1 MRKNKTVKI
10 RITLGGGGA
19 IDSLINSPAGQK
31 ISSSFSKTSRNGFSL
46 AEAMIVILIGT
57 IALGMSA
64 PMISRQL
71 RNETLTNTQ
80 MQVIQRQ
87 IDDLRTN
94 RTSAPTGA
102 IMFFEQRCPDR
113 WADLSGE
120 YAGRYIRI
128 DGEYDICDKQGENSA
143 TGECVAVKSTS
154 TLRAGTTQG
163 EANRRVLGTF
173 HGHDAETSNYSS
185 YLSYTASNFRDG
197 YVEKLHNHGFLSGA
211 FDYVKTSELPGESE
225 DAGYEIPSNW
235 STLVWNRRSTA
246 PMYKTNNSY
255 VYFVDPAVL
264 SLVDTDTTSVGQFY
278 LNSIDTKRV
287 LPTDTTND
295 ETRPKTV
302 VLKAC
307 KAP

>member
-1 MRKNKTVKI
+1 
-10 RITLGGGGA
+10 
-19 IDSLINSPAGQK
+19 
-31 ISSSFSKTSRNGFSL
+31 
-46 AEAMIVILIGT
+46 MIVVLIGA

-80 MQVIQRQ
+80 MQIIQRQ
-87 IDDLRTN
+87 IDDLRAN
-94 RTSAPTGA
+94 RTNAPSGA
-102 IMFFEQRCPDR
+102 IMFFEQRCPNNWTDM
-113 WADLSGE
+113 SGE

-128 DGEYDICDKQGENSA
+128 DGEYDVCDKQGEDAA
-143 TGECVAVKSTS
+143 TGECVAVKSTAKLS
-154 TLRAGTTQG
+154 AGTKQG
-163 EANRRVLGTF
+163 ESNRRVLGTF
-173 HGHDAETSNYSS
+173 PGHDAETSSFSS
-185 YLSYTASNFRDG
+185 CLPYTAANYRDG

-211 FDYVKTSELPGESE
+211 FDYVKTSELPGRSE
-225 DAGYEIPSNW
+225 DVGYDIPSNW
-235 STLVWNRRSTA
+235 STLVWNRNSA
-246 PMYKTNNSY
+246 VPMYKTDNSY
-255 VYFVDPAVL
+255 VYFIDPAVL
-264 SLVDTDTTSVGQFY
+264 SFDNSTLASNAQFY

>member
-1 MRKNKTVKI
+1 MNNKKVKNRMAV
-10 RITLGGGGA
+10 GEGV
-19 IDSLINSPAGQK
+19 IDCSLNSPAGQK
-31 ISSSFSKTSRNGFSL
+31 IGSSFRKISRNGFSL
-46 AEAMIVILIGT
+46 AEAMIVVLIGA

-80 MQVIQRQ
+80 MQIIQRQ
-87 IDDLRTN
+87 IDELRTN
-94 RTSAPTGA
+94 RTNAPSGA

-113 WADLSGE
+113 WTDMSGE

-128 DGEYDICDKQGENSA
+128 DGEYDVCDKRGENAA
-143 TGECVAVKSTS
+143 TGECVAVKSTA
-154 TLRAGTTQG
+154 TLSAGMTQG
-163 EANRRVLGTF
+163 ESNRRVLGTF
-173 HGHDAETSNYSS
+173 PGNDAETNNYTGN
-185 YLSYTASNFRDG
+185 LPYTASNFRDG

-211 FDYVKTSELPGESE
+211 FDYVKTSELPGRSK
-225 DAGYEIPSNW
+225 DAGYDIPSNW
-235 STLVWNRRSTA
+235 STLLWANLSTE
-246 PMYKTNNSY
+246 PMYKTDNSY
-255 VYFVDPAVL
+255 VYFIDPAVF
-264 SLVDTDTTSVGQFY
+264 SFVHTDATASGRFY